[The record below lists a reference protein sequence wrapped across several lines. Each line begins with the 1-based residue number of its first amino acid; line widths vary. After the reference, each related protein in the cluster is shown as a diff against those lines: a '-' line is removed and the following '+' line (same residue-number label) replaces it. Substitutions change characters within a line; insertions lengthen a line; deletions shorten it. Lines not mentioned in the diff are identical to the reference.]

1 MHMKRHNGRARVD
14 DAFEKV
20 NVTVRS
26 QVRAGEGEVVERKF
40 WGEFV
45 CVCVCVC
52 VCVHA
57 HMCMYDIVYK

>member
-1 MHMKRHNGRARVD
+1 MKRHNGRARVD

-40 WGEFV
+40 
-45 CVCVCVC
+45 
-52 VCVHA
+52 
-57 HMCMYDIVYK
+57 